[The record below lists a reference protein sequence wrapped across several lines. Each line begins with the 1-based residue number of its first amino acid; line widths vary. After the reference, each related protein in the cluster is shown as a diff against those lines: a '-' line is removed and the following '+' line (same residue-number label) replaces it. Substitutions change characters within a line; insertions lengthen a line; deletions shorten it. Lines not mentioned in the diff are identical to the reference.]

1 LHRNILSP
9 KAAAGPYLL
18 RRSLSCLPIVHWA
31 DNKGAISNQQHLNFR
46 PCVVSGDIWD
56 ERKHCVALSLG
67 FFIL

>member
-1 LHRNILSP
+1 MAFGSLRQVHIFYVVHFRVC
-9 KAAAGPYLL
+9 LL
-18 RRSLSCLPIVHWA
+18 FNVHWA